1 MDNREAKRFAAS
13 ICHDL
18 IDAMTEDYVDYHI
31 LMWQREN
38 EEFLTAREKER
49 IYLGIADIK
58 RQLLKKKTK
67 TQHGSSKSNAEHE

>member
-1 MDNREAKRFAAS
+1 MDSREAKRFAAA

-18 IDAMTEDYVDYHI
+18 VDAMTEDYVDFQI

-38 EEFLTAREKER
+38 EEYLTAREKER

-67 TQHGSSKSNAEHE
+67 SKYGQSKSDVDDE